1 MAKFL
6 TVSKSDR
13 IEISFTDW
21 RIFVRELRE
30 VDPKLLKQFRIKAI
44 DIGRPVEAKIKA
56 GIRPVRPI
64 TGMTPKTVPGR
75 TAWGAFIPRDKTQV
89 KADTRIRKR
98 GKSIVSV
105 WAYSPAVAIADQ
117 ARVGG
122 RGDGKLTREYD
133 YSLSP
138 TGKRQHRINGQGRGM
153 VKALETSHLVARKS
167 PSRIVWPAAEKALP
181 AVQAKMMDL
190 IAEESKKINATLLR
204 IK

>member
-1 MAKFL
+1 MAKFIS
-6 TVSKSDR
+6 VQSSDR

-21 RIFVRELRE
+21 RLIVRELRK
-30 VDPKLLKQFRIKAI
+30 VDPKLLKEFRSKATEI
-44 DIGRPVEAKIKA
+44 ARPVENKIKA
-56 GIRPVRPI
+56 GIRPVPPI
-64 TGMTPKTVPGR
+64 TGMYPSVLPGR
-75 TAWGAFIPRDKTQV
+75 TNWGAFIPRDKTKV
-89 KADTRIRKR
+89 KADTRIRKQ

-138 TGKRQHRINGQGRGM
+138 TGKRRHRVNGQGKGM
-153 VKALETSHLVARKS
+153 VKALEKSHFVARKS
-167 PSRIVWPAAEKALP
+167 PSRIIWPAGEKAVP
-181 AVQAKMMDL
+181 AVQAKMLDL
-190 IAEESKKINATLLR
+190 LEKQSKEINATLLR